1 MRTIKNILL
10 IGFVATSFLLV
21 SAHSFASTVITGTIE
36 TKKVNEKYTL
46 KNLSTLS
53 HKTAS
58 FATLKS
64 SLEYKGFASSNANTI
79 SNSNNANYLKYNK
92 GNVSYVIPY
101 HYKVI
106 FSKFKTP
113 SAQ

>member
-10 IGFVATSFLLV
+10 IAFVATSFLLV
-21 SAHSFASTVITGTIE
+21 SESSFASIIVTGTIE
-36 TKKVNEKYTL
+36 SKKVTEKYTL

-53 HKTAS
+53 HRTAS

-64 SLEYKGFASSNANTI
+64 SLEYKGFASTNTSSIAN
-79 SNSNNANYLKYNK
+79 NNANYLKYNK

-106 FSKFKTP
+106 FSRFKTP